1 MSHPAGILSHLRTP
15 PPAVPYLPS
24 HRKAIFSGVQ
34 AQILG
39 LVMFLSSLPPNSQ
52 QVLPALPLSLYV
64 ENQRVSHHLP
74 CICLLHVAVIPH
86 LAVQEP
92 PQPHPPC
99 LPALVPQSLLLPP
112 PQPGDPSHCPGF
124 SRFHLAQSQVPSR
137 PAQPST
143 ACSWLPAASCPPLSL
158 PSLAVTCP
166 FLEHTR
172 HAPVPWPL
180 NLTCLPSS
188 STVRALISSF
198 SSSPPVS
205 PHRAA
210 SLPPTQAWGAHPRTW
225 AHSSP

>member
-1 MSHPAGILSHLRTP
+1 MPRVPPCGILSHLRTAPSRSPLTQEGYLLRCSGPDPWSRDVSYLFTSKQSAGPSGSALKFVRGESEGFSP
-15 PPAVPYLPS
+15 PPV
-24 HRKAIFSGVQ
+24 
-34 AQILG
+34 
-39 LVMFLSSLPPNSQ
+39 
-52 QVLPALPLSLYV
+52 
-64 ENQRVSHHLP
+64 HLLAP
-74 CICLLHVAVIPH
+74 CAVIPR

-92 PQPHPPC
+92 PQPRPPC

-137 PAQPST
+137 LAQPST
-143 ACSWLPAASCPPLSL
+143 ACSWLPAASCPPLSP

-166 FLEHTR
+166 FLEHTW